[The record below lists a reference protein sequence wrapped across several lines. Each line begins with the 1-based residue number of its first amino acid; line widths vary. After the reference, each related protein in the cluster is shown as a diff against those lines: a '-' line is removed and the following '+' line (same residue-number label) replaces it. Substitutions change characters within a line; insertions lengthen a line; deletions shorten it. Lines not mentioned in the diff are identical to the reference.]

1 MPNEQ
6 KKSDAKSQKWQYHPQ
21 ALLRYVLSLDD
32 TPHSIAL
39 GTSIGM
45 FIGLTPTP
53 GLQMLLV
60 LATYYACSRLFRFN
74 LPAGLAAVYVS
85 NPLTAVPLAWAGYT
99 IGRFFVG
106 GELTREEIAA
116 VLQGGGD
123 GNWLQK
129 ALALLT
135 ELGYAYLIGSV
146 VLAIFIG
153 VLTYPIMRY
162 LFHFVNSTT
171 TQQNQTPT
179 PLARELPNKEKSAS
193 SKTATRC
200 SA

>member
-60 LATYYACSRLFRFN
+60 LGTYYACSRLFRFN

-85 NPLTAVPLAWAGYT
+85 NPLTAVPLAWAGYV

-106 GELTREEIAA
+106 GELTRGEIAA
-116 VLQGGGD
+116 VLQGGN
-123 GNWLQK
+123 GNWLQD
-129 ALALLT
+129 ALNLLT

-146 VLAIFIG
+146 VLAAIVG

-162 LFHFVNSTT
+162 LFHFVKTSST
-171 TQQNQTPT
+171 QTNRQST
-179 PLARELPNKEKSAS
+179 PLVKKSNEQDEDGPT
-193 SKTATRC
+193 KTITRC